1 MDNCVRISKN
11 LRNNHYL
18 CKIDNEPIVLNRES
32 VEVLYIMCGIDIV
45 QETDTHY
52 LVQLP
57 EGWSH
62 TEFIDQ
68 GESGYK
74 ILDNKGRDRICGT
87 ETWTHFFHRYY
98 NRLLPMHACKHF
110 DFGDLDC
117 SHLNPSDWIEFVFEP
132 SGKIVEIIRVIKND
146 SSKIKYGN
154 LKIGKSDSSLYMN
167 EHYPDI
173 RYLNAYWD

>member
-1 MDNCVRISKN
+1 MDNCVRISKT
-11 LRNNHYL
+11 LRNNRYL
-18 CKIDNEPIVLNRES
+18 CKIDNETVVINCETVK
-32 VEVLYIMCGIDIV
+32 VLYTICGIDIV

-62 TEFIDQ
+62 REFTDQ
-68 GESGYK
+68 EYPGYE
-74 ILDNKGRDRICGT
+74 ILDNKGRVRICGT
-87 ETWTHFFHRYY
+87 ETWTHLYHRYY
-98 NRLLPMHACKHF
+98 NQLLPMHACKHY

-117 SHLNPSDWIEFVFEP
+117 SHLSPNDWIEFVFEP

-146 SSKIKYGN
+146 SSKIKYGS
-154 LKIGKSDSSLYMN
+154 LKIGKSDSSLYIN

-173 RYLNAYWD
+173 YYLNAYWD